1 MPINAR
7 EHGEKYVKFKH
18 HAWAGLG
25 FLSVIL
31 AINYFIKLPS
41 FFLIPVL
48 TILICYILMSLIL
61 TYKYRKGIINHTIE
75 FYRKLKD
82 EAKIE
87 KKKLKALVKL
97 EKKKK

>member
-1 MPINAR
+1 MLIDLK
-7 EHGEKYVKFKH
+7 EHGKKYAKFKH

-31 AINYFIKLPS
+31 AINYFVKLPS

-48 TILICYILMSLIL
+48 TVLICYILMSLLL

-75 FYRKLKD
+75 VYHKLKD